1 MKNAK
6 VVMAF
11 FALAAVLAMCSIG
24 IAVAFKSVLG
34 IFGAILLVCAIMG
47 YGFKTKRQFRE
58 KGLL

>member
-6 VVMAF
+6 FVMAV

-24 IAVAFKSVLG
+24 IAVAYNSLLG
-34 IFGAILLVCAIMG
+34 IIGGILLVCAIMG
-47 YGFKTKRQFRE
+47 FGFKTKRQFRE